1 MKPLKLT
8 ISAFCSYAERTEI
21 DFSKFGN
28 AGLYLICGDTGAGKT
43 TLFDAI
49 TFALYGE
56 TSGTSREVSSL
67 RSKYAH
73 PLTETFVEL
82 EFSYRDKRYWL
93 RRNPEYQR
101 PAKRGHGMAMER
113 ADAELWEVGGDVIA
127 TGNGNVTAAVIQIMG
142 IDKHQFTQIAMISQ
156 GDFRKLLLAST
167 KERSEIFRKIF
178 DTNIYLQIQDR
189 LKKESAVLS
198 NRYEAAKTSISQ
210 YISGIVAPPRTLWE
224 EQLIHAREEAPVAVS
239 EYLALLTEI
248 IGADEEEEQ
257 KEQATDARLSEQLT
271 EMNRLIGKA
280 EEEHKDRQ
288 RIAELG
294 EELREGQPRLA
305 EKERLWQE
313 FSLRKP
319 EVETLAAEIH
329 TLENQL
335 PRYEQMDQLVTML
348 EKKEKEK
355 NTWEEI
361 HRRQESFAAEKHEQ
375 IMQTKKELEFLKDA
389 EVIHVHLE
397 NEKKQLEEERS
408 AAARLYQEIQGI
420 LNKEKEVRKAQE
432 TYERTRIAKDRGDH
446 QYALLENAYFNEQ
459 AGILAE
465 LLVPGEPCPVCGALA
480 HPCPAEKSAAA
491 PTEEQLK
498 KAKVEREKLRQEFI
512 TAGNACNAL
521 LGQTQSLSQTT
532 AEHFQKMF
540 PDVSV
545 SKQWKENLQLVT
557 RTGSLLRARLDAT
570 QEKIVANEQRQHRKK
585 KLEEQLPCL
594 EAEQE
599 TAKQK
604 SVEAAEK
611 ISACLG
617 ELGAQQTRL
626 NALRGELPFAKA
638 EEAKK
643 QMSVLLSTKATL
655 QQEIEESRQNY
666 EKERELLRQKQTE
679 RETLRARLGESKVS
693 DLETLY
699 ERRQQLETAQAQVQE
714 GLRQL
719 AVRLTANRQARQ
731 NIQRQQE
738 ALIAIEKKWQW
749 VKALSD
755 TANGTLSGK
764 EKIMLE
770 TYIQTTYFDRI
781 VRRANIRLLTMTGG
795 QYSLKRCRVADNKR
809 SQSGLDLNVVDHLNL
824 SERGVNSLSGGES
837 FKASLALAL
846 GLSDEI
852 QSSSGGVQLD
862 AMFVDEGFG
871 SLDPESL
878 NQAILALQ
886 DLSEGNKLV
895 GIISHVS
902 ELKERVQH
910 QLVVHKDGAGCSHV
924 RIEI

>member
-56 TSGTSREVSSL
+56 SSGTSREVSTL

-82 EFSYRDKRYWL
+82 EFCYRDKRYWL

-101 PAKRGHGMAMER
+101 PAKRGQGMAMER
-113 ADAELWEVGGDVIA
+113 ADAELWELNGEVIA
-127 TGNGNVTAAVIQIMG
+127 TGSNNVTAAVTQIMG

-167 KERSEIFRKIF
+167 KERREIFRKIF
-178 DTNIYLQIQDR
+178 DTDIYLQIQDR
-189 LKKESAVLS
+189 LKKESAALS
-198 NRYEAAKTSISQ
+198 SRYEAAKNSISQ
-210 YISGIVAPPRTLWE
+210 YIGGIAAPPRTPWE
-224 EQLIHAREEAPVAVS
+224 EQLTRAREEGSVAVS

-248 IGADEEEEQ
+248 IGADEEEER
-257 KEQATDARLSEQLT
+257 KEQTFDAQLASRLT

-280 EEEHKDRQ
+280 EEEQKDRQ
-288 RIAELG
+288 RIAELC
-294 EELREGQPRLA
+294 EELRTGQPRLA
-305 EKERLWQE
+305 EKERLWRE

-319 EVETLAAEIH
+319 ELETLAAEIK

-335 PRYEQMDQLVTML
+335 PRYEQLDQLVMACA
-348 EKKEKEK
+348 EKEREK
-355 NTWEEI
+355 AAWEEI
-361 HRRQESFAAEKHEQ
+361 HCQQEALAAENRAR
-375 IMQTKKELEFLKDA
+375 IAQTKKELEYLKDV
-389 EVIHVHLE
+389 EVIRIRLE
-397 NEKKQLEEERS
+397 NEEKQLTEDRG
-408 AAARLYQEIQGI
+408 AAVRLYQEIQEI
-420 LNKEKEVRKAQE
+420 LKKEKEVRTAQKI
-432 TYERTRIAKDRGDH
+432 YERARIAKDQGDRR
-446 QYALLENAYFNEQ
+446 YALLENAYFNEQ

-465 LLVPGEPCPVCGALA
+465 RLVPGEPCPVCGALT
-480 HPCPAEKSAAA
+480 HPHPAEKSTAA
-491 PTEEQLK
+491 PSDEELE
-498 KAKVEREKLRQEFI
+498 KAKDERETLHQQFI
-512 TAGNACNAL
+512 EAGNSCNAL
-521 LGQTQSLSQTT
+521 LGQVQSLRRATVGNFR
-532 AEHFQKMF
+532 EIF
-540 PDVSV
+540 PDIAVSE
-545 SKQWKENLQLVT
+545 QWEANLRIVT
-557 RTGSLLRARLDAT
+557 KAGSVLRGRLDT
-570 QEKIVANEQRQHRKK
+570 VQEKMVTNKQRQLKK
-585 KLEEQLPCL
+585 EALEKELPRL
-594 EAEQE
+594 ETEQE
-599 TAKQK
+599 IAVQK
-604 SVEAAEK
+604 SVEATEK
-611 ISACLG
+611 ISVCKG
-617 ELGAQQTRL
+617 ELTAQQTRL
-626 NALRGELPFAKA
+626 EALRKELPFDKA
-638 EEAKK
+638 ENAKK
-643 QMSVLLSTKATL
+643 QITVLESAKADL
-655 QQEIEESRQNY
+655 YREIEDSRQSY
-666 EKERELLRQKQTE
+666 EEERDLLRQKQTE
-679 RETLRARLGESKVS
+679 RETLQARLAKSVAD

-699 ERRQQLETAQAQVQE
+699 EKRRQLVLDQTQVQE
-714 GLRQL
+714 KLRGLT
-719 AVRLTANRQARQ
+719 ARLVANRQARY
-731 NIQRQQE
+731 NIRNQQE
-738 ALIAIEKKWQW
+738 TLIAIEKKWQW

-781 VRRANIRLLTMTGG
+781 VQRANIRLLAMTGG
-795 QYSLKRCRVADNKR
+795 QYSLKRCQVADNKL

-824 SERGVNSLSGGES
+824 SERSVSSLSGGES

-878 NQAILALQ
+878 NQAIGALQ

-902 ELKERVQH
+902 ELKERIQR
-910 QLVVHKDGAGCSHV
+910 QLVVQKDGAGCSHV